1 MWFPLISQINPWGV
15 EMVLIPWKISKR
27 NVDALE
33 ARAKPYTKFDGIIA
47 GFGAEVRPSGLIV
60 FVLHYR
66 PSPGGRG
73 APQRRLVLGHYG
85 SMTCEQARSA
95 ALDAHAAIR
104 QGHDP
109 AGEKTRQR
117 AALTISGLC
126 DAFLSGHASKLKPK
140 SVVAYEGGLAK
151 VRAAHGALRAEALSR
166 QHVAALHTAMAS
178 TPYAANRMVA
188 AVSAM
193 FVWCERAGLLPQDH
207 PSPARGI
214 TRYREQGRERFLT
227 MDELARLGDALVEG
241 EAVGWPY
248 EIDETKPTS
257 KFVQK
262 DRVAKIDVLAAAA
275 IRLLILTGAR
285 LREILHAR
293 WSEFDLERGVL
304 FLADSKTGRKPIY
317 LGAAAQAVIA
327 ALPRLH
333 GNPYLIPG
341 SLDGRPRSE
350 LGAPWA
356 AVTKAAGL
364 EGLRIHDLRHSFA
377 SVGAGS
383 GMGLPIV
390 GKLLGHAT
398 QATTARYAH
407 LDSDPM
413 LRAAE
418 RIGATIS
425 GALNRSGGE
434 VVKLRG
440 K

>member
-1 MWFPLISQINPWGV
+1 
-15 EMVLIPWKISKR
+15 
-27 NVDALE
+27 
-33 ARAKPYTKFDGIIA
+33 
-47 GFGAEVRPSGLIV
+47 
-60 FVLHYR
+60 
-66 PSPGGRG
+66 
-73 APQRRLVLGHYG
+73 
-85 SMTCEQARSA
+85 MTAEQARSA

-104 QGHDP
+104 QGADP
-109 AGEKTRQR
+109 AAERSRQR
-117 AALTISGLC
+117 GALTIGGLC
-126 DAFLSGHASKLKPK
+126 DAFLSGHAAKLKPK
-140 SVVAYEGGLAK
+140 SVVAYEGSLAK
-151 VRAAHGALRAEALSR
+151 LRSAHGSLRAEALSR
-166 QHVAALHTAMAS
+166 QHVAALHTGMAS
-178 TPYAANRMVA
+178 TPYAANRMTA

-193 FVWCERAGLLPQDH
+193 FAWAERAGLLPQDH

-227 MDELARLGDALVEG
+227 SDELARLGDALMEG
-241 EAVGWPY
+241 ETVGWPY
-248 EIDETKPTS
+248 AAADGPNAKYA
-257 KFVQK
+257 QR
-262 DRVAKIDVLAAAA
+262 DRMVKLDPFAAAA

-285 LREILHAR
+285 LREILHAK
-293 WSEFDLERGVL
+293 WSELDTERGVL
-304 FLADSKTGRKPIY
+304 FLADSKTGKKPIY

-327 ALPRLH
+327 TLPRLH

-350 LGAPWA
+350 LGAPWI

-418 RIGATIS
+418 RIGATID
-425 GALNRSGGE
+425 GALNRTSGE
-434 VVKLRG
+434 VVRLRG

>member
-1 MWFPLISQINPWGV
+1 
-15 EMVLIPWKISKR
+15 MVLIRWKISKR
-27 NVDALE
+27 NVDALK
-33 ARAKPYTKFDGIIA
+33 ARAKPYKKFDGTIA

-60 FVLHYR
+60 FVLLYR

-73 APQRRLVLGHYG
+73 APQRRLVLGHFG
-85 SMTCEQARSA
+85 EMTCEQARQA
-95 ALDAHAAIR
+95 ALDARAAIR
-104 QGHDP
+104 QGADP
-109 AGEKTRQR
+109 AAEKARQR
-117 AALTISGLC
+117 AALTVGGLC
-126 DAFLSGHASKLKPK
+126 DAFLSGHASKLKAK
-140 SVVAYEGGLAK
+140 SIVAYEGSLAK
-151 VRAAHGALRAEALSR
+151 LSRAHGALKAEALTRS
-166 QHVAALHTAMAS
+166 HVAALHTRMAS
-178 TPYAANRMVA
+178 TPYAANRLTA

-193 FVWCERAGLLPQDH
+193 YAWGERAGQLPQDH
-207 PSPARGI
+207 PNPARGI

-227 MDELARLGDALVEG
+227 TDELARLGDALMEG
-241 EAVGWPY
+241 ETIGWPY
-248 EIDETKPTS
+248 AAADGPNAKYA
-257 KFVQK
+257 QK
-262 DRVAKIDVLAAAA
+262 DRMVKLDPFAAAA

-293 WSEFDLERGVL
+293 WSEFDIERGVL

-327 ALPRLH
+327 ALPRMS

-364 EGLRIHDLRHSFA
+364 QGLRIHDLRHSFA

-434 VVKLRG
+434 VVKLKR
-440 K
+440 

>member
-1 MWFPLISQINPWGV
+1 
-15 EMVLIPWKISKR
+15 MVLRRWTITKR
-27 NVDALE
+27 NVDELE
-33 ARAKPYTKFDGIIA
+33 PRAKPWTKFDGIIA

-60 FVLHYR
+60 FTLVYR

-85 SMTCEQARSA
+85 EMTPDQARTA
-95 ALDAHAAIR
+95 ALDARAAIR
-104 QGHDP
+104 QGADP
-109 AGEKTRQR
+109 AAERSRQR
-117 AALTISGLC
+117 AALTVEGLC
-126 DAFLSGHASKLKPK
+126 DAFLSDAAAKLKAK
-140 SVVAYEGGLAK
+140 SAVAYQGSLAK
-151 VRAAHGALRAEALSR
+151 LRSAHGSMIAEALMRS
-166 QHVAALHTAMAS
+166 QVAALHTRMAS
-178 TPYAANRMVA
+178 TPYAANRLAA

-193 FVWCERAGLLPQDH
+193 FGWAERGGLLPEGH
-207 PSPARGI
+207 SNPGRGLR
-214 TRYREQGRERFLT
+214 RYREQGRERFLT
-227 MDELARLGDALVEG
+227 LNELSALGDALHEG
-241 EAVGWPY
+241 ETTGWPY
-248 EIDETKPTS
+248 AAADGPNA
-257 KFVQK
+257 KFAQK
-262 DRVAKIDVLAAAA
+262 DRRVVLDPFAAAA

-293 WSEFDLERGVL
+293 WSELDLERGVL
-304 FLADSKTGRKPIY
+304 FLADSKTGKKPIY

-327 ALPRLH
+327 SLPRMS

-341 SLDGRPRSE
+341 SLNGRPRSE

-364 EGLRIHDLRHSFA
+364 EGLRIHDLRHTFA
-377 SVGAGS
+377 SFGAGA

-425 GALNRSGGE
+425 GALNRTGGE
-434 VVKLRG
+434 VVKL
-440 K
+440 KAK

>member
-1 MWFPLISQINPWGV
+1 
-15 EMVLIPWKISKR
+15 
-27 NVDALE
+27 
-33 ARAKPYTKFDGIIA
+33 
-47 GFGAEVRPSGLIV
+47 
-60 FVLHYR
+60 
-66 PSPGGRG
+66 
-73 APQRRLVLGHYG
+73 
-85 SMTCEQARSA
+85 
-95 ALDAHAAIR
+95 
-104 QGHDP
+104 
-109 AGEKTRQR
+109 
-117 AALTISGLC
+117 
-126 DAFLSGHASKLKPK
+126 
-140 SVVAYEGGLAK
+140 
-151 VRAAHGALRAEALSR
+151 
-166 QHVAALHTAMAS
+166 MAS

-193 FVWCERAGLLPQDH
+193 FVWCERAGLVPQDH

-227 MDELARLGDALVEG
+227 TDELARLGDALIEG
-241 EAVGWPY
+241 ETIGWPY

-262 DRVAKIDVLAAAA
+262 DRRVTLDPFAAAA

-293 WSEFDLERGVL
+293 WSELDLERGVL
-304 FLADSKTGRKPIY
+304 FLADSKTGKKPIY
-317 LGAAAQAVIA
+317 LGAAAQAVIS

-333 GNPYLIPG
+333 ANPYLIPG
-341 SLDGRPRSE
+341 SLDGQPRSE

-364 EGLRIHDLRHSFA
+364 EGLRIHDLRHTFA
-377 SVGAGS
+377 SVGAGG

-434 VVKLRG
+434 IVRLRG